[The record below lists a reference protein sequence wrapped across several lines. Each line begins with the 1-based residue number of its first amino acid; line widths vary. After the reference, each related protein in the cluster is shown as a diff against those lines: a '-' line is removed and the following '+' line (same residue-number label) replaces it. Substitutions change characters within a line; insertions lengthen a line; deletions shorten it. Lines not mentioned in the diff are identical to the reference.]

1 MGNVKRPEVSGDASR
16 FKRVAQRQTF
26 ASWISAALKHR
37 NAAIL
42 GFDNRADTAAL
53 RGNADRVTDG
63 AQTTDQRIAITRKT
77 A

>member
-1 MGNVKRPEVSGDASR
+1 MENVKRQKVSAHASR

-42 GFDNRADTAAL
+42 RLDNRADAAAL
-53 RGNADRVTDG
+53 RGNANRVTDG
-63 AQTTDQRIAITRKT
+63 AQTTDQGIAITRKT